1 MGDEVVR
8 LLRDSF
14 YVTVG
19 FGVLGPQKLQV
30 GRRDLERRLEP
41 VVDDTVGRAARLL
54 GGRRP

>member
-19 FGVLGPQKLQV
+19 FGVLGIQKLQV
-30 GRRDLERRLEP
+30 RRRDLERRLEP
-41 VVDDTVGRAARLL
+41 VVDGTAGRAARLL
-54 GGRRP
+54 GRRRS